1 MSSGNVWKRVLVPVR
16 ASVEA
21 FPVNGD
27 VTEVLRSEAKNYH
40 YLLAHTEG
48 GVVWGR
54 VNDGTLTLA
63 PGADAMFTAKTLQEA
78 RLFGDV
84 GELHVWRV
92 GDAAFRGRR
101 LSEGGENAEYAQAF
115 DEQRILWGDHCEKDE
130 NGFSLLADG
139 MQGLRHWAP
148 VTGVR
153 SDRRS
158 VYLRVRS
165 YVGVAANGA
174 LQVTDARLVGVEVEG
189 G

>member
-54 VNDGTLTLA
+54 VESEALKLA
-63 PGADAMFTAKTLQEA
+63 PGAVDIFTKETLQEA
-78 RLFGDV
+78 WLFGAHE
-84 GELHVWRV
+84 ELHVWRI
-92 GDAAFRGRR
+92 GDAAFHGRR
-101 LSEGGENAEYAQAF
+101 VRDGDGSTYTQAF

-165 YVGVAANGA
+165 YVGVAVNGA
-174 LQVTDARLVGVEVEG
+174 LQVVDARLVGVEVEG